1 MLFAYPADSGQDYD
15 VIGRTNGMRRRVVD
29 DGKGGWALADNP
41 DYRPRSS
48 AEVDALL
55 RPSP

>member
-1 MLFAYPADSGQDYD
+1 
-15 VIGRTNGMRRRVVD
+15 MRRRVVD
-29 DGKGGWALADNP
+29 DGKGGWTLVDNS
-41 DYRPRSS
+41 DYRPRAS